1 MTDNEFNARL
11 ETLEMKFSHQD
22 AGLEEMARTL
32 VRLEQ
37 LVKNQAADIERLE
50 ARLRALTPT
59 DIGAHDDQTPPH
71 Y

>member
-1 MTDNEFNARL
+1 MTDNEVEARL
-11 ETLEMKFSHQD
+11 ETLEIKFSHQD
-22 AGLEEMARTL
+22 AVLEELARTL

-50 ARLRALTPT
+50 ARLRALTPS
-59 DIGAHDDQTPPH
+59 DIGGHEDEVPPH